1 MPQLCTELPAL
12 FTKLRISQTT
22 SKLPQMLEE
31 FLTCSHV
38 MSRHV
43 LFRWRRA
50 QVRTMSERVF
60 HAGGFHPAQTAAQ
73 LQTCGGTGGEQ
84 PGGQPRG
91 QPRGVDRQVILLA
104 LTELLEPIVFNH
116 ISPGYCSQ
124 RKFYGRG
131 ARERRRILGCNA
143 EHLQWWVN
151 MTTAENVVLVLDSF
165 PAVLVFSVPR
175 NTKWFKN
182 VTY

>member
-1 MPQLCTELPAL
+1 
-12 FTKLRISQTT
+12 
-22 SKLPQMLEE
+22 
-31 FLTCSHV
+31 
-38 MSRHV
+38 
-43 LFRWRRA
+43 
-50 QVRTMSERVF
+50 MSERVF
-60 HAGGFHPAQTAAQ
+60 NAGGFHPAQTAAQ

-91 QPRGVDRQVILLA
+91 VDRQDILLA
-104 LTELLEPIVFNH
+104 VTEPSEPNVFNR

-165 PAVLVFSVPR
+165 PAVPVFNMP
-175 NTKWFKN
+175 KKH
-182 VTY
+182 